1 MSNVDPLLPRL
12 TVNGAFMEEFL
23 AAPGPCCA
31 LGLVEV
37 QRRTCGFLAIRPDE
51 ILPPTVTAA
60 GFRFGHSLLGTS
72 QYTVVHFAFEFYGFA
87 RYHVLV
93 RPDHPIVRTVL
104 TRMVDS
110 DEFFFFALDGNGTAT
125 TFNADLGCGRDADRA
140 GLRRNLPRIRRAAAT
155 EAQYQDALARFR
167 ANPDPPGTVLNWVCR
182 DDERYLDL
190 TADRLEMTPAG

>member
-1 MSNVDPLLPRL
+1 MSFVDPLLPRL

-60 GFRFGHSLLGTS
+60 GFRFGHSLQGTS

-93 RPDHPIVRTVL
+93 RPDNPIVRRVL
-104 TRMVDS
+104 TRMADS
-110 DEFFFFALDGNGTAT
+110 GEFFSSPSMAMDRPPLSTPTSGATAT
-125 TFNADLGCGRDADRA
+125 PIWPDSSTTCRA
-140 GLRRNLPRIRRAAAT
+140 FCERKPPRPSTTTR
-155 EAQYQDALARFR
+155 
-167 ANPDPPGTVLNWVCR
+167 
-182 DDERYLDL
+182 
-190 TADRLEMTPAG
+190 